1 MKHFNSKKFSLA
13 AFLMMLAMLLAVSCD
28 MAQEDEPPQEEV
40 QTSVYVDVPEKLIG
54 TWESVTATYTES
66 YTITKDTFS
75 SKGFYEGN
83 NAKVFKTSE
92 TSGYIYMQYTKAGY
106 QANSDWIYSESA
118 PDVGK
123 WYAVSYKDLTDSSV
137 KLSAAYKAGGKTST
151 TTIDEAKTEFTI
163 ENGYFGLYSEL
174 PKKN

>member
-13 AFLMMLAMLLAVSCD
+13 AFLMMLAMLLAMSCD

-54 TWESVTATYTES
+54 TWEITPPYPES

-75 SKGFYEGN
+75 SKDSYEGN

-92 TSGYIYMQYTKAGY
+92 TSGYIYMQYTKA
-106 QANSDWIYSESA
+106 ANSDWTYSENA

-123 WYAVSYKDLTDSSV
+123 WYAISYTNLTDSSV
-137 KLSAAYKAGGKTST
+137 KLSGAYKAGGKTST
-151 TTIDEAKTEFTI
+151 ATIDEAKTEFTI
-163 ENGYFGLYSEL
+163 ENGYFGYYSEL

>member
-13 AFLMMLAMLLAVSCD
+13 AFLMMLAMLLAMSCD
-28 MAQEDEPPQEEV
+28 MAQEENNQDEP
-40 QTSVYVDVPEKLIG
+40 SAYVDMPEKLIG

-75 SKGFYEGN
+75 SKGSYEGN

-92 TSGYIYMQYTKAGY
+92 TSGYIYIKYTKA
-106 QANSDWIYSESA
+106 ANSDWIYSESA

-137 KLSAAYKAGGKTST
+137 KLSAAFKADGKTST
-151 TTIDEAKTEFTI
+151 ATIDEAKTEFTI
-163 ENGYFGLYSEL
+163 ENGYFGYYSEL